1 MKLIKKV
8 SRNGDL
14 HDVLIVGGGP
24 AGLIAAAEAERNGA
38 EVLVVEEDPEIG
50 IPDHCAGL
58 VSRAGLEKI
67 IEPTPAFVLSQI
79 NRARIYAPSGKMYEV
94 KTEGVKAFVIDRTR
108 FDKELLRR
116 AEASGVEVLT
126 SRSYSKDFKY
136 KILIDA
142 EGTKGRLARRLNL
155 GVPRSIPAAQFDI
168 EVKDVE
174 KDVVELH
181 TGEWAP
187 GFFAWTVPRGDHV
200 RVGLASYEGVPLEL
214 LKRMLE
220 RNRSFERMKDAR
232 VLRTISGKVVVGG
245 PLRHTVRGNAIA
257 VGDAGGFVKP
267 TTGGGVVLG
276 GLTAKLAGRAAAD
289 AILRGGALE
298 GFDGEWRA
306 LYGREFQTM
315 RLAARIFRN
324 MRGGEFERTLQI
336 SSEEEV
342 LSLLAGYDMD
352 LQGAAVSRVLR
363 SRLIRCAILPFL
375 RSLF

>member
-8 SRNGDL
+8 SRKGDL
-14 HDVLIVGGGP
+14 HDILVVGGGP
-24 AGLIAAAEAERNGA
+24 AGLIAGAEAARNGA

-50 IPDHCAGL
+50 QPDHCAGL
-58 VSRAGLEKI
+58 VSKDGLEKI
-67 IEPTPAFVLSQI
+67 IEPTPAFILSRI
-79 NRARIYAPSGKMYEV
+79 NRARIYAPSGKMYEA
-94 KTEGVKAFVIDRTR
+94 KTEGVKALVIDRTML
-108 FDKELLRR
+108 DKELLRR
-116 AEASGVEVLT
+116 AEANGVEVAT
-126 SRSYSKDFKY
+126 SQPY
-136 KILIDA
+136 KPELRCKVLIDA

-155 GVPRSIPAAQFDI
+155 GVPRSIPAAQLDI
-168 EVKDVE
+168 ELKDVE

-187 GFFAWTVPRGDHV
+187 GFFAWVVPRGDHV
-200 RVGLASYEGVPLEL
+200 RVGLATYEGIPLEL

-220 RNRSFERMKDAR
+220 KNRNFERMKNAR

-245 PLRHTVRGNAIA
+245 PLRHVVHGKGIA
-257 VGDAGGFVKP
+257 VGDAGGFAKP

-276 GLTAKLAGRAAAD
+276 GLTAKLAGRVAAEAV
-289 AILRGGALE
+289 LRGGALE

-324 MRGGEFERTLQI
+324 MGGGELERALRI
-336 SSEEEV
+336 SSEEGV
-342 LSLLAGYDMD
+342 LGLLTGYDMD

-363 SRLIRCAILPFL
+363 SRLISCAVLPFL

>member
-1 MKLIKKV
+1 MIKKV
-8 SRNGDL
+8 SRKGDL
-14 HDVLIVGGGP
+14 RDILVVGGGP
-24 AGLIAAAEAERNGA
+24 AGLIAGAEAARKGA
-38 EVLVVEEDPEIG
+38 EVLLVEEDPEIG
-50 IPDHCAGL
+50 IPDHCGGL
-58 VSRAGLEKI
+58 VSKTGLEKI
-67 IEPTPAFVLSQI
+67 IEPTSAFVLSQI
-79 NRARIYAPSGKMYEV
+79 RGARIYAPSGKMYEV
-94 KTEGVKAFVIDRTR
+94 RVDDVKAFVIDRTR

-116 AEASGVEVLT
+116 AEVSGAEVVT
-126 SRSYSKDFKY
+126 NQPY
-136 KILIDA
+136 KPELRCKVLINA
-142 EGTKGRLARRLNL
+142 EGTKGRLARRVNL
-155 GVPRSIPAAQFDI
+155 GVPRSIPAAQLDI
-168 EVKDVE
+168 ELKDFD

-220 RNRSFERMKDAR
+220 KNRNFGRMKNAR

-267 TTGGGVVLG
+267 TTGGGLVLG

-289 AILRGGALE
+289 TVLRGGALE

-324 MRGGEFERTLQI
+324 MRGEELERALRI
-336 SSEEEV
+336 SSEGGV
-342 LSLLAGYDMD
+342 LSLLTGYDMD

-363 SRLIRCAILPFL
+363 SRLIRCAVLPFL